1 MSKSQSRIL
10 LCLSLALLVM
20 WGCKEKTPPA
30 FYDKMQL
37 AELPLEARYQGNGP
51 EESVVIE
58 FPVDSAAGTKIVVTY
73 PSSLVSSD
81 NMFPLVVVCNG
92 SNTNADLFLPMMR
105 HLSSWGFVVADN
117 MDEQTARGNSIVA
130 ILKEILILA
139 DTEGNPLYGKIDPE
153 RIGIAGYS
161 QGAVS
166 AMMVSTQ
173 SDVSELIKAIYLC
186 SCPQPEIGKNLQWGE
201 YDMAD
206 VRVPILMFLGTGWA
220 ENNVICPFEIFQ
232 QNFDRIPDGIPA
244 VQARRTNKVDHD
256 RMGAEGDAYMT
267 AWFRYVLDSDKE
279 AEKAFFGPDAEI
291 LRNGDRWQDVRI
303 KTYGLEK

>member
-1 MSKSQSRIL
+1 M
-10 LCLSLALLVM
+10 LCISLPLFFLG
-20 WGCKEKTPPA
+20 GCKEKTPPA
-30 FYDKMQL
+30 FYDKMRL
-37 AELPLEARYQGNGP
+37 ADLPLEARFQGNGP
-51 EESVVIE
+51 EESVIVE
-58 FPVDSAAGTKIVVTY
+58 FPVDSAAGTKIVMTY
-73 PSSLVSSD
+73 PSSMPSSD
-81 NMFPLVVVCNG
+81 KMFPLVVVCNG
-92 SNTNADLFLPMMR
+92 SNTNADLYLPMMR
-105 HLSSWGFVVADN
+105 HLSSWGFVAADN
-117 MDEQTARGNSIVA
+117 MDEQTGRGNSIVA
-130 ILKEILILA
+130 MLKDILVFS

-173 SDVSELIKAIYLC
+173 SDVSELIRAIYLC

-220 ENNVICPFEIFQ
+220 ENKIICPFEIFQ
-232 QNFDRIPDGIPA
+232 QNFDRIPMGIPA
-244 VQARRTNKVDHD
+244 VQARRTQKIDHD

-267 AWFRYVLDSDKE
+267 AWFRYVLCSDKE

-291 LRNGDRWQDVRI
+291 LNNGDRWQDVRA
-303 KTYGLEK
+303 KPSGPEN